1 MEKDMPKKRSCC
13 SFKKP
18 KIDRDFPKKSSCCSF
33 KKPKIDGDFPKKR
46 SCCSFTNPKGNI
58 PKSCCCFRCPKTNNF
73 PVVLNQKVIKLTM
86 FLLFL
91 ANIIINIDHG
101 ILPAILSKL
110 QVDPGLNKI

>member
-18 KIDRDFPKKSSCCSF
+18 KIDGDFPKKSSCCSF

-58 PKSCCCFRCPKTNNF
+58 PKTCCCFTCPKTNNF

-101 ILPAILSKL
+101 ILPSILSKL